1 MIRQHR
7 LALLLLVVTIVGVQT
22 SAASE
27 PSVEGVYLS
36 RGVDPTGAEHH
47 GIVHIRRHGDGVLV
61 AWMIPDHEDGTIV
74 LVPVAAGIGLVD
86 GGMLAVSYFT
96 PKAGGLLLFRIEEQG
111 RRLTGRRLVA
121 GDDGTA
127 YSETLTKVPGDSLGP
142 PATDPDQR
150 APDPSGSDPPAAPR
164 ERVSSTG
171 RRAVRLQVLDLCRL
185 ADPTPCSSSGTSG
198 DTTPSDKR

>member
-1 MIRQHR
+1 
-7 LALLLLVVTIVGVQT
+7 
-22 SAASE
+22 
-27 PSVEGVYLS
+27 
-36 RGVDPTGAEHH
+36 VDPTGAEHH

-171 RRAVRLQVLDLCRL
+171 RRAVRLQVLDICRL
-185 ADPTPCSSSGTSG
+185 VDPTLDQPVSDDTPFGHLSSDGVVSP
-198 DTTPSDKR
+198 DVPLLEQDAAVWA